1 LIHKTKGLF
10 SFFFL
15 ERTKKEKIQRERK
28 KKSEQ
33 HHLIGQKTIDVH
45 NVSYY
50 LTPKKTNKQTN
61 KFALRINNL
70 IFIVH
75 MNTH

>member
-1 LIHKTKGLF
+1 MIHKTKGLF

-33 HHLIGQKTIDVH
+33 HYLIGQKTTDVH

-50 LTPKKTNKQTN
+50 LTPKKN